1 MHSLGMSVRFYSGV
15 RCGVSMRGILSYIV
29 LIIFLASCATF
40 IEEEEI
46 NQLKIYEKDIY
57 VLYEDVKVDKFSL
70 KKGEDIRLY
79 IKVEEESIKV
89 YGYSSDK
96 SFLKAERVLLL
107 YLFNDD
113 FKDSRF
119 DKGIFEKKLYSIVKQ
134 KR

>member
-1 MHSLGMSVRFYSGV
+1 MGV
-15 RCGVSMRGILSYIV
+15 LCRVSMRGMLSYIV
-29 LIIFLASCATF
+29 LVVFLASCATF
-40 IEEEEI
+40 IEEGEI
-46 NQLKIYEKDIY
+46 NQLRDYERERYILK
-57 VLYEDVKVDKFSL
+57 EDVKVGALSL
-70 KKGEDIRLY
+70 KKGQDIRLY

-89 YGYSSDK
+89 YGYSSEK

-119 DKGIFEKKLYSIVKQ
+119 DKGMFEKKLYAIVEQ

>member
-1 MHSLGMSVRFYSGV
+1 
-15 RCGVSMRGILSYIV
+15 MRGMLSYIV
-29 LIIFLASCATF
+29 LVVFLASCATF
-40 IEEEEI
+40 IEEGEI
-46 NQLKIYEKDIY
+46 NQLRDYERERYILK
-57 VLYEDVKVDKFSL
+57 EDVKVGALSL
-70 KKGEDIRLY
+70 KKGQDIRLY

-89 YGYSSDK
+89 YGYSSEK

-119 DKGIFEKKLYSIVKQ
+119 DKGMFEKKLYAIVEQ